1 MTDQHRSAEDAGAD
15 ETVPASELPVDPV
28 VETDPDVAE
37 AEIVEPGEGE
47 AEFVPESDLDVA
59 RRERDE
65 YLELARRARAEFENF
80 RKRSAG
86 QAGEAERRGRI
97 AVARELL
104 PALDNLDRALTAAG
118 IDSERP
124 SPVGEPPSEEV
135 TARDALGEG
144 VALVLREL
152 RAGLERGGVHGFD
165 PVGERFDPTFHEA
178 ITTGQ
183 AEGVEAGQVLETLEQ
198 GYRIEDHVIR
208 PARVV
213 VSG

>member
-1 MTDQHRSAEDAGAD
+1 MTDQHRSAADAETD
-15 ETVPASELPVDPV
+15 ETVPASELPAEPA
-28 VETDPDVAE
+28 VETDPEITD
-37 AEIVEPGEGE
+37 AEIVEPVENE
-47 AEFVPESDLDVA
+47 TVAESDLDVA

-86 QAGEAERRGRI
+86 QAAEAERRGRI

-104 PALDNLDRALTAAG
+104 PALDNLDRALAAAG
-118 IDSERP
+118 IDSDRP
-124 SPVGEPPSEEV
+124 STVGEPPSEEV

-144 VALVLREL
+144 VALVVREL

-165 PVGERFDPTFHEA
+165 PVGERFDPTLHEA
-178 ITTGQ
+178 IATAQ
-183 AEGVEAGQVLETLEQ
+183 AEGSDAGLVLETLEQ